1 MDSPFIV
8 PVVFFIMTGLTVI
21 LRGPL
26 GQALAQRLRDG
37 AGGDPTL
44 RADVDALRG
53 ELDDVRHQLAESQE
67 RLDFAERLL
76 ARRTEAEQ
84 LPRGEG

>member
-1 MDSPFIV
+1 MDTPFIV

-26 GQALAQRLRDG
+26 GQAIAHRLREG
-37 AGGDPTL
+37 GGGDPRL
-44 RADVDALRG
+44 REDLDALRG
-53 ELDDVRHQLAESQE
+53 ELDDVRQQLAESQE

-76 ARRTEAEQ
+76 ARRPDGEQ

>member
-26 GQALAQRLRDG
+26 GQALAHRLRQG
-37 AGGDPTL
+37 AEADPRL
-44 RADVDALRG
+44 REDVEALRV
-53 ELDDVRHQLAESQE
+53 EVDDLRHQLAESQE

-76 ARRTEAEQ
+76 ARRGEAQQ
-84 LPRGEG
+84 LPSAEG